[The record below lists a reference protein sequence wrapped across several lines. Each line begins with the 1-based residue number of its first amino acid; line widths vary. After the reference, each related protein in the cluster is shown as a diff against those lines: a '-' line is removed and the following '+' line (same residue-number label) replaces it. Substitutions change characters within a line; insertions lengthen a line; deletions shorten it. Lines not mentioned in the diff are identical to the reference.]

1 MKMQYSTPTCILFEM
16 LSKDVLTLSVQ
27 ADDATQK
34 PVKIGF
40 SDIFGIGN
48 P

>member
-1 MKMQYSTPTCILFEM
+1 MKMQYSIPTCVWSEVPDTDI
-16 LSKDVLTLSVQ
+16 LTLSVL